1 MLRPYHRV
9 RASQMIHQYIERESG
24 RIVTEKLYGD
34 RMINFLYNHARENA
48 ATFFNAVTSSRGSRL
63 LGFLNYDL
71 PYVLGICNSEHI
83 LRALDIDLD
92 ECVESPERLNS
103 PRRIF
108 ERKINYWD
116 KRPMPD
122 DPAAVVSPADSKMLV
137 GSFENE
143 SRLFLKEKFFEFEE
157 LIGPEKRRW
166 LRVFSKG
173 SYAIF
178 RLTPEKYH
186 YNHAP
191 VSGEVLDIYELDGAY
206 HSCNPGA
213 VITEATPY
221 SKNKRVVTIIDTQV
235 PSGSRVGFVAMIEI
249 VALMIGD
256 ILQCYS
262 ERRYQNPQNVTRGLF
277 LHKGQPKSLYR
288 PGSSLD
294 VLIFEK
300 DAITFCDD
308 IKSNMHHPYVKSRFS
323 KEFGRPVVET
333 DVKVRSHIA
342 TRLL

>member
-1 MLRPYHRV
+1 MK
-9 RASQMIHQYIERESG
+9 HQYIERESG

-34 RMINFLYNHARENA
+34 RMINFLYNRARENA
-48 ATFFNAVTSSRGSRL
+48 AVCFDALTSSRGSRL
-63 LGFLNYDL
+63 LSFLNYDL
-71 PYVLGICNSEHI
+71 PYVLGMCNPGHI
-83 LRALDIDLD
+83 IQALGIDLG
-92 ECVESPERLNS
+92 ECIDRLEQLDS
-103 PRRIF
+103 PRKIF
-108 ERKINYWD
+108 ERKINYWE

-122 DPAAVVSPADSKMLV
+122 DPAIIVSPADSKMLV
-137 GSFENE
+137 GSFENK
-143 SRLFLKEKFFEFEE
+143 SLLFLKEKFFQFEE
-157 LIGPEKRRW
+157 LIAPEKREW
-166 LRVFSKG
+166 LRTFSKG
-173 SYAIF
+173 CYAIF

-191 VSGEVLDIYELDGAY
+191 VSGKVADIYEIDGTY

-213 VITEATPY
+213 VVAASAPY

-235 PSGSRVGFVAMIEI
+235 PNGTRVGLVAMIEI

-262 ERRYQNPQNVTRGLF
+262 QSRYQTPQNVTRGLF
-277 LHKGQPKSLYR
+277 LQKGQPKSLYR

-300 DAITFCDD
+300 DAVKFCDD
-308 IKSNMHHPYVKSRFS
+308 IVSNMHHPYVKTRFS
-323 KEFGRPVVET
+323 KAFGRPLVET

-342 TRLL
+342 TRL

>member
-1 MLRPYHRV
+1 MTLT
-9 RASQMIHQYIERESG
+9 SMNHQYIERESG

-48 ATFFNAVTSSRGSRL
+48 AAFFKALTSSRGSRL

-71 PYVLGICNSEHI
+71 PYVLGMRNSGHI
-83 LRALDIDLD
+83 VQALDIDLD
-92 ECVESPERLNS
+92 ECVDRLEKLNS
-103 PRRIF
+103 PRKIF
-108 ERKINYWD
+108 ERKINYWEN
-116 KRPMPD
+116 RPMPD
-122 DPAAVVSPADSKMLV
+122 DPDAVVSPADSKMLV

-143 SRLFLKEKFFEFEE
+143 SRLFLKEKFFHFEE
-157 LIGPEKRRW
+157 LIGPEKKKW
-166 LRVFSKG
+166 LQAFSKG

-186 YNHAP
+186 YNHVP
-191 VSGEVLDIYELDGAY
+191 VSGKVVDIYELGSTY

-213 VITEATPY
+213 VIAEATPY
-221 SKNKRVVTIIDTQV
+221 SKNKRVVTVIDTQV
-235 PSGSRVGFVAMIEI
+235 PGGTCVGLVAMIEI
-249 VALMIGD
+249 VALMIGN

-262 ERRYQNPQNVTRGLF
+262 QSRYQNPQNITPGLF
-277 LHKGQPKSLYR
+277 LEKGQPKSLYR

-308 IKSNMHHPYVKSRFS
+308 IVSNMHHPYVKTRFS

-342 TRLL
+342 TRLF

>member
-1 MLRPYHRV
+1 M
-9 RASQMIHQYIERESG
+9 SSSFMIHQYIERENG
-24 RIVTEKLYGD
+24 KVVTEKLCGD
-34 RMINFLYNHARENA
+34 RMINFLYNHAKEN
-48 ATFFNAVTSSRGSRL
+48 TNTLFKVLTSSRSSGL

-71 PYVLGICNSEHI
+71 PNILGIYNSEHI
-83 LRALDIDLD
+83 IQALNIDLS
-92 ECVESPERLNS
+92 ECIGSLEQLNS
-103 PRRIF
+103 PRKIF
-108 ERKINYWD
+108 ERKISYWE

-143 SRLFLKEKFFEFEE
+143 SLLFLKEKFFHFEE
-157 LIGPEKRRW
+157 LFGPEKRNW
-166 LRVFSKG
+166 LRAFSKG

-191 VSGEVLDIYELDGAY
+191 VSGKVVDIYEVEGAY

-213 VITEATPY
+213 VIVEATPY

-235 PSGSRVGFVAMIEI
+235 PNGTCVGLVAMIEI

-256 ILQCYS
+256 IVQCYS
-262 ERRYQNPQNVTRGLF
+262 KFRYENSRNVTRGMF
-277 LHKGQPKSLYR
+277 LQKGQPKSLYR

-294 VLIFEK
+294 VLIFQK
-300 DAITFCDD
+300 DAVTFCED
-308 IKSNMHHPYVKSRFS
+308 IVANMHRTEVKTRFS
-323 KEFGRPVVET
+323 KAFGRSVVET

-342 TRLL
+342 TRDI

>member
-1 MLRPYHRV
+1 MT
-9 RASQMIHQYIERESG
+9 ASPMIHQYIERESG

-34 RMINFLYNHARENA
+34 RLINFLYNHAREKSG
-48 ATFFNAVTSSRGSRL
+48 TLFNALTSSRSSRL

-71 PYVLGICNSEHI
+71 PYLLGIFNSKRIIQVLGI
-83 LRALDIDLD
+83 DIN
-92 ECVESPERLNS
+92 ECISGLERLNS
-103 PRRIF
+103 PRKIF
-108 ERKINYWD
+108 ERKIDYW
-116 KRPMPD
+116 KNRPMPV

-143 SRLFLKEKFFEFEE
+143 SLLFLKEKFFHFEE
-157 LIGPEKRRW
+157 LIGSEKREW
-166 LRVFSKG
+166 LRAFSKG
-173 SYAIF
+173 SYAVF

-191 VSGEVLDIYELDGAY
+191 VSGKVVDIYELDGMY

-235 PSGSRVGFVAMIEI
+235 PNGTCVGLVAMIEI
-249 VALMIGD
+249 VALMIGE
-256 ILQCYS
+256 IFQCYS
-262 ERRYQNPQNVTRGLF
+262 ETCYHRPRNITRGLF
-277 LHKGQPKSLYR
+277 LQKGQPKSLYR

-294 VLIFEK
+294 VIIFQK
-300 DAITFCDD
+300 DAVVFCDD
-308 IKSNMHHPYVKSRFS
+308 IVTNMHRPNVKTRFS
-323 KEFGRPVVET
+323 KAFGRPVVET

-342 TRLL
+342 TRLS

>member
-1 MLRPYHRV
+1 MT
-9 RASQMIHQYIERESG
+9 ASSMIHQYIERENG
-24 RIVTEKLYGD
+24 QVVTEKLYKD
-34 RMINFLYNHARENA
+34 RMVNFLYNHAKENA
-48 ATFFNAVTSSRGSRL
+48 NTLFKALTSSRSSGL
-63 LGFLNYDL
+63 LGFFNYDL
-71 PYVLGICNSEHI
+71 PYILGIRNSKHI
-83 LRALDIDLD
+83 VEALNIDLS
-92 ECVESPERLNS
+92 ECISSFEQLNS
-103 PRRIF
+103 PRKLF
-108 ERKINYWD
+108 ERKINYWE

-143 SRLFLKEKFFEFEE
+143 SQLFLKEKFFDFKE
-157 LIGPEKRRW
+157 LFGPEKRNW
-166 LRVFSKG
+166 LRAFSKG

-186 YNHAP
+186 YNHVP
-191 VSGEVLDIYELDGAY
+191 VSGKVVDIYELDGVY

-213 VITEATPY
+213 VILEATPY

-235 PSGSRVGFVAMIEI
+235 PNGTGVGLVAMIEI

-262 ERRYQNPQNVTRGLF
+262 AFFYENPLNITRGMF
-277 LHKGQPKSLYR
+277 LKKGQPKSLYR

-294 VLIFEK
+294 VLIFQK
-300 DAITFCDD
+300 DAVTFCED
-308 IKSNMHHPYVKSRFS
+308 IVANMHRAEVKTRFS
-323 KEFGRPVVET
+323 KAFGRPVVET

-342 TRLL
+342 TRDI